1 MAPELAKKEATVEAE
16 VDDVLIKQLLTTI
29 VVGLGKLSLA
39 VLKNEHIFYFS
50 AKRGNETE

>member
-29 VVGLGKLSLA
+29 VVGLGKLSSA
-39 VLKNEHIFYFS
+39 VFKNINNFYFS

>member
-29 VVGLGKLSLA
+29 VIGLGKFFDYWFIGNKS
-39 VLKNEHIFYFS
+39 EFYFLFQRE
-50 AKRGNETE
+50 KRK